1 MCLSVCLWAQITR
14 TPFHYTN
21 TARTLPANCDAVNLR
36 DRFFSFSTG
45 KKLSY
50 RKDIHH
56 NPIIKYASRCLEV
69 ATCFV
74 RQTISWSS
82 NESRIKHQNIALK
95 STMTKQWNSLLPQW
109 NYLHFTREFVY
120 ISHLRSVMPKS
131 YKPEVCPKSTSDEF
145 LSRVIEN
152 CRLFQYGGLFR
163 FYQQPKRR
171 DWTRHEHCYML
182 YMWWIHCRV

>member
-1 MCLSVCLWAQITR
+1 MLTSVLVSSNYQDPVSLHEHSSDASCKLWCCQSQRSILQ
-14 TPFHYTN
+14 FQHWE
-21 TARTLPANCDAVNLR
+21 
-36 DRFFSFSTG
+36 
-45 KKLSY
+45 KLSY

-131 YKPEVCPKSTSDEF
+131 YKPEVYPKSTSDEF